1 MQDGARFFAYA
12 TWAVMISLGIMIF
25 SHQFV
30 FLTESSLISLAIW
43 MLAFG
48 VMYGNFTYAAI
59 KRYIKKVPAPT
70 NSHLLLSALIFA
82 PPTAWILTIGN
93 NSLTIKLLI
102 IAVLGGSIATGNHYG
117 NLRGIKDRYDYVQKL
132 KAHQKEQE
140 KKNSSQIR

>member
-30 FLTESSLISLAIW
+30 FLTENSPLSLAMW
-43 MLAFG
+43 VLAFG

-70 NSHLLLSALIFA
+70 NTHSVLSALIFA
-82 PPTAWILTIGN
+82 PPATWVLTIGN
-93 NSLTIKLLI
+93 NSFSINLLI
-102 IAVLGGSIATGNHYG
+102 IAVLAGSIAAGNYYG
-117 NLRGIKDRYDYVQKL
+117 NLRGIKDRYEYVQKL
-132 KAHQKEQE
+132 KAYQKEQE
-140 KKNSSQIR
+140 EKRAS

>member
-30 FLTESSLISLAIW
+30 FLTETSLLSLAVW
-43 MLAFG
+43 VLAFG

-70 NSHLLLSALIFA
+70 NTHSVLSALIFA
-82 PPTAWILTIGN
+82 PPAAWVLTIGN
-93 NSLTIKLLI
+93 NSLSLNLLI
-102 IAVLGGSIATGNHYG
+102 ITVLAGSIAAGNYYG
-117 NLRGIKDRYDYVQKL
+117 NLRGIKDRYEYVQKL
-132 KAHQKEQE
+132 KAYQKEQE
-140 KKNSSQIR
+140 EKNTL

>member
-30 FLTESSLISLAIW
+30 FLTKNSLVSLAIW
-43 MLAFG
+43 ILAFG

-70 NSHLLLSALIFA
+70 NSHMLLSALIFA
-82 PPTAWILTIGN
+82 PPAAWILTIGN
-93 NSLTIKLLI
+93 NSTLINLLI
-102 IAVLGGSIATGNHYG
+102 VSVLAISITAGNHFG
-117 NLRGIKDRYDYVQKL
+117 NLRGIKDRYEYVQKL
-132 KAHQKEQE
+132 KAYQKEQE
-140 KKNSSQIR
+140 EKSVTKN

>member
-30 FLTESSLISLAIW
+30 FLTENSTLSLAVW
-43 MLAFG
+43 VVAFG

-70 NSHLLLSALIFA
+70 NTHSVLSALIFA
-82 PPTAWILTIGN
+82 PPAAWVLTIGN
-93 NSLTIKLLI
+93 NSLSINLLI
-102 IAVLGGSIATGNHYG
+102 IAVLAGSIAAGNYYG
-117 NLRGIKDRYDYVQKL
+117 NLRGIKERYEYVQKL
-132 KAHQKEQE
+132 KAYHKEQ
-140 KKNSSQIR
+140 KGKNAS

>member
-30 FLTESSLISLAIW
+30 FLTGNSFLYLAVW
-43 MLAFG
+43 VLAFG

-70 NSHLLLSALIFA
+70 STHTVLSALIFA
-82 PPTAWILTIGN
+82 PPAAWILTIGN
-93 NSLTIKLLI
+93 HPLYINLLI
-102 IAVLGGSIATGNHYG
+102 VFVLAGSITAGNYYG
-117 NLRGIKDRYDYVQKL
+117 NIRGIKDRYEYVQKL
-132 KAHQKEQE
+132 KAHQKE
-140 KKNSSQIR
+140 KNGS

>member
-30 FLTESSLISLAIW
+30 FLTETSLLSLAVW
-43 MLAFG
+43 VLAFG

-70 NSHLLLSALIFA
+70 NTHSVLSALIFA
-82 PPTAWILTIGN
+82 PPAAWVLTIGN
-93 NSLTIKLLI
+93 NSLSLNLLI
-102 IAVLGGSIATGNHYG
+102 ITVLAGSIAAGNYYG
-117 NLRGIKDRYDYVQKL
+117 NLRGIKDRYEYVQKL
-132 KAHQKEQE
+132 KAYQKEQE
-140 KKNSSQIR
+140 EKNAS